1 MKSFKTVFV
10 VMLIMSVSLL
20 PLSAYAEKNEDEEI
34 KKAAQGFF
42 RLHIRA
48 NSDTERDQE
57 LKLKVRDDILS
68 FTTELLSDSESKE
81 MSVSLIKENLTELK
95 KIAEKRISDEGFD
108 YDVTV
113 AVRKEYFERKE
124 YGGFFLPAGEYD
136 SLIIEIGEG
145 TGHNWWCV
153 LYPCVCLS
161 GSATGVRTD
170 IGKVPERLRTAKKPV
185 NGTVKFRCWLFDVFS
200 SIFG

>member
-113 AVRKEYFERKE
+113 SV
-124 YGGFFLPAGEYD
+124 
-136 SLIIEIGEG
+136 
-145 TGHNWWCV
+145 
-153 LYPCVCLS
+153 
-161 GSATGVRTD
+161 
-170 IGKVPERLRTAKKPV
+170 
-185 NGTVKFRCWLFDVFS
+185 
-200 SIFG
+200 